1 MDDYKSCVKRNPS
14 LLKELGITE
23 ADCLRKIRLLSLL
36 KLANMNIRKSI
47 EYKSVA
53 VALDVP
59 LDQVEFW
66 IVDGILSYLLFL
78 VFTFN

>member
-1 MDDYKSCVKRNPS
+1 MHAIGNILRNAALPVHKV
-14 LLKELGITE
+14 KEL
-23 ADCLRKIRLLSLL
+23 
-36 KLANMNIRKSI
+36 NMNIRKSI

-78 VFTFN
+78 LFDW